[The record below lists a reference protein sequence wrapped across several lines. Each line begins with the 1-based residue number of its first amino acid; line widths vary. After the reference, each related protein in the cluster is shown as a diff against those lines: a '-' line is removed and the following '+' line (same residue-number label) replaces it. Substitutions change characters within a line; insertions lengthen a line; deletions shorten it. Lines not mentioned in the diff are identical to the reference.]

1 MYFKFILIIV
11 FIFAF
16 TGAAFAQIETLTNAE
31 IVEMTKVGLDKELI
45 KEKINVSKVNFD
57 TTTNGLI
64 ELRKANVDNEVI
76 RFMMD
81 KSRLQETAKTE
92 AAPKSEAAKPAAAAE
107 PAKPINSIPTPKEA
121 LLSAKTVAIEKDS
134 IHPSIQALEKEL
146 MKRKDWTAYNLTLV
160 RSRTEADIYIDI
172 DFVTMSVITHRYTFH
187 VYDRRTGTIIAAGET
202 TSWGSLAENLAREIS
217 KKLKTVATPPP
228 PETAKAN

>member
-1 MYFKFILIIV
+1 MYLRSVLTVLCILI
-11 FIFAF
+11 F
-16 TGAAFAQIETLTNAE
+16 TCAAFAQMETLTNAE

-76 RFMMD
+76 KFMMD
-81 KSRLQETAKTE
+81 KSRLQETAK
-92 AAPKSEAAKPAAAAE
+92 SEAAKPAAPAE
-107 PAKPINSIPTPKEA
+107 PAKPAGSIPTPKEA

-146 MKRKDWTAYNLTLV
+146 MKRRDWTAYNLTLV

-172 DFVTMSVITHRYTFH
+172 DFVTMSIITHRYTFH
-187 VYDRRTGTIIAAGET
+187 IYDRRTGTIIAAGET

-217 KKLKTVATPPP
+217 KKLKTVAEPPKP
-228 PETAKAN
+228 AATETAKASR

>member
-16 TGAAFAQIETLTNAE
+16 TGASFAQIETLTNTE

-45 KEKINVSKVNFD
+45 KEKINISKVNFD

-81 KSRLQETAKTE
+81 KSRLQETAKNE
-92 AAPKSEAAKPAAAAE
+92 AVAAKPAAAAE
-107 PAKPINSIPTPKEA
+107 PAKPTNSIPTPKEA

-146 MKRKDWTAYNLTLV
+146 MKRKDWTVYNLTLV

-217 KKLKTVATPPP
+217 KKLKTVATPPL

>member
-1 MYFKFILIIV
+1 MYFKSILSIV
-11 FIFAF
+11 CVLIF
-16 TGAAFAQIETLTNAE
+16 TCAAFAQMEILTNAE

-76 RFMMD
+76 KFMMG
-81 KSRLQETAKTE
+81 KTRLQETA
-92 AAPKSEAAKPAAAAE
+92 AKAEQAAAMPAVPAE
-107 PAKPINSIPTPKEA
+107 PKKPVNSIPTPKEA

-146 MKRKDWTAYNLTLV
+146 MKRKDWTAYSLTLV
-160 RSRTEADIYIDI
+160 RSRLEADIYIEI
-172 DFVTMSVITHRYTFH
+172 SFVTMSVITHRYTFH
-187 VYDRRTGTIIAAGET
+187 VYDRRSGTIIAAGET

-217 KKLKTVATPPP
+217 KKLKTVATPPV
-228 PETAKAN
+228 ETAKTN

>member
-1 MYFKFILIIV
+1 MYFRAILNIV
-11 FIFAF
+11 CILAF
-16 TGAAFAQIETLTNAE
+16 TCAVFAQMETLTNAE
-31 IVEMTKVGLDKELI
+31 IIEMTKVGLDKELI

-76 RFMMD
+76 KFMMG
-81 KSRLQETAKTE
+81 KARLQETA
-92 AAPKSEAAKPAAAAE
+92 AKPEQVTPKAAVPVE
-107 PAKPINSIPTPKEA
+107 PAKPVNSIPTPKEA
-121 LLSAKTVAIEKDS
+121 LLSARTVAIEKDS

-160 RSRTEADIYIDI
+160 RSRNEADVYIEI
-172 DFVTMSVITHRYTFH
+172 SFVTMSLITHRYTFH
-187 VYDRRTGTIIAAGET
+187 VYDRRSGIIIAAGET

-217 KKLKTVATPPP
+217 KKLKIAAAPPP
-228 PETAKAN
+228 VETAKTN

>member
-1 MYFKFILIIV
+1 MYLKFILMII

-16 TGAAFAQIETLTNAE
+16 TGAAFAQIETLTNVE

-45 KEKINVSKVNFD
+45 KEKINISKVNFD

-76 RFMMD
+76 KFMMD

-92 AAPKSEAAKPAAAAE
+92 AAKPAVAAE

-228 PETAKAN
+228 LETAKAN

>member
-1 MYFKFILIIV
+1 MHFKFILNIV
-11 FIFAF
+11 CILVL
-16 TGAAFAQIETLTNAE
+16 TCAAFAQMETLTNAE

-76 RFMMD
+76 KFMMD
-81 KSRLQETAKTE
+81 KTRLQETAKTE
-92 AAPKSEAAKPAAAAE
+92 AAAAKPNIPAVPAG

-217 KKLKTVATPPP
+217 KKLKTVAIPPP